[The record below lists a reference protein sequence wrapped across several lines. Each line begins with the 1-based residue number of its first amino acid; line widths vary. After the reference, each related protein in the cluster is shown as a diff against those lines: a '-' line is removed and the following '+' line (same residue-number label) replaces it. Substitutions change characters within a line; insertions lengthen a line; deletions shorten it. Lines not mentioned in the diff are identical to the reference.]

1 MEKNL
6 IINTNNTNETN
17 ENLFANFAKARYACK
32 TPEEVENFYRTFYNK
47 EGNLASIDE
56 ARRVVE
62 KAERALEDARQS
74 LNLAYSKMYNHK
86 IIPLKGEPIMKYSG
100 RQSVEYFN
108 LLGYNVFRD
117 DVNSDYTTVTTKTG
131 KVNIIVGACYEKA
144 AIVVRRYK
152 YAINHDN
159 TRCNFIL
166 LGEFL
171 IPFFE
176 SEDGIPKI
184 YPLAGSDQLSTE
196 MIDWYDLK
204 GDLERMSAVNF
215 LNKLFGVEKDPNI
228 ICMDLAD
235 AWEYAGENKA
245 FEVIYKTCPDAIIR
259 RMLRTEFQKSAP
271 IHKLLNISKETY
283 EKLIKLERLDVFSK
297 HRETLLSPN
306 FHYNESEW
314 VQMIETIDKKEDD
327 LEFFKIERGGYYYNE
342 KGLFDFML
350 SRFEEDKD
358 VFGKFYSFG
367 KWSDYVIEE
376 SINQGYQTLYAFIRE
391 LKDYLKMCVE
401 VDSKPTLYSSYLKQT
416 HDIFTR
422 NYNIKLE
429 EMQEQQFAALYEND
443 PRVDIE
449 VDDQKYMVIPP
460 KSSED
465 LKKEGSEL
473 NHCVHSY
480 VKRILDGKC
489 KIYFLRKKAEES
501 LITLEVGDGYI
512 KQARGSSNRKPTSE
526 ENQAISAYA
535 DKMGLKV
542 AYNY

>member
-6 IINTNNTNETN
+6 INNNETNAN
-17 ENLFANFAKARYACK
+17 ENLFANFARARYSCK
-32 TPEEVENFYRTFYNK
+32 TPEEVQKFYRTFYNK
-47 EGNLASIDE
+47 EGDISTIDD
-56 ARRVVE
+56 ARRAV
-62 KAERALEDARQS
+62 KQAERVLEDARHA

-86 IIPLKGEPIMKYSG
+86 IIPLHGEPVLKYSG

-108 LLGYNVFRD
+108 LLGDNVCRD
-117 DVNSDYTTVTTKTG
+117 DIKYNYTTVSTKTG

-144 AIVVRRYK
+144 AIIVRRYK
-152 YAINHDN
+152 YNINHDN
-159 TRCNFIL
+159 TKCDFIL

-176 SEDGIPKI
+176 NDNGSPVV
-184 YPLAGSDQLSTE
+184 YSLAGPDQLASE
-196 MIDWYDLK
+196 MIEWYDIKQSLSYI
-204 GDLERMSAVNF
+204 SAVVF
-215 LNKLFGVEKDPNI
+215 LNKLFGLEKDPNI
-228 ICMDLAD
+228 ITMDLAD
-235 AWEYAGENKA
+235 ALKYSGTNQA
-245 FEVIYKTCPDAIIR
+245 FEVIYKTCPDVIAN
-259 RMLRTEFQKSAP
+259 RMLRTNYEKSAP
-271 IHKLLNISKETY
+271 IHKLLGISKETY
-283 EKLIKLERLDVFSK
+283 ERLIELDRLDMFYI
-297 HRETLLSPN
+297 HRDILLSPD

-314 VQMIETIDKKEDD
+314 LQMIEAIDKKEED
-327 LEFFKIERGGYYYNE
+327 LEFFRIEKGGYYEYSS
-342 KGLFDFML
+342 KGLFDYML
-350 SRFEEDKD
+350 RQFEDKKD
-358 VFGKFYSFG
+358 LFGKFYSFG
-367 KWSDYVIEE
+367 KWCDYVIEE
-376 SINQGYQTLYAFIRE
+376 SINQGYQTINSFIVE
-391 LKDYLKMCVE
+391 LRDYLKMCVE

-429 EMQEQQFAALYEND
+429 EMQEKEFVTLYKND
-443 PRVDIE
+443 KRVDVE
-449 VDDQKYMVIPP
+449 VDDQKYMIIPP
-460 KSSED
+460 KGSED

-489 KIYFLRKKAEES
+489 KIFFLRKKAEES

-526 ENQAISAYA
+526 ENQAIFAYA